1 MTPDQLT
8 SLERT
13 VLALAVFILTVVL
26 VIVSIGRPEFQT
38 IWPALAVLDSG
49 VAAYW
54 FGQASK

>member
-1 MTPDQLT
+1 MSPDQLM

-13 VLALAVFILTVVL
+13 VLALAVFILTVAL
-26 VIVSIGRPEFQT
+26 VMLAIGRPEFQV
-38 IWPALAVLDSG
+38 IWPALTVLDSG